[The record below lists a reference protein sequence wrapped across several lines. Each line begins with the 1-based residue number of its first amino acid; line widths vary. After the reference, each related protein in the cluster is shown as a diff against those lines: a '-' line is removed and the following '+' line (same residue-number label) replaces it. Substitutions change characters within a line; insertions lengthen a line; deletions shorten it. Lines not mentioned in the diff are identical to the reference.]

1 MWFKQA
7 SFFILDKGNIPDTAS
22 ISAALSGM
30 PFTHCAGL
38 DWFSEGFT
46 DAVSFEQAPVFKA
59 GDTASITLK
68 REDKVLPAAVVRDLL
83 DEKIAKIADEEG
95 RNVGRR
101 EKQELKEQ
109 IIDDLLPRAF
119 TKTSR
124 TEAVIDYKR
133 GLLIVGSASAK
144 VAENLL
150 VKVREALGG
159 LNAKLPATKQS
170 PSSLM
175 TSWMLQGE
183 CAGRFEFDSS
193 CDMRGAGD
201 VAPVVKVAKQDLTAE
216 EVVRHLKAGKTVT
229 RLGLV
234 WNERIAFVLN
244 DDFTLRSIQYL
255 DTIQE
260 AAQDEGE
267 DSASLAA
274 ASQILMV
281 EALGE
286 MMEELSGLLGG
297 WND

>member
-38 DWFSEGFT
+38 DWFSEGFA

-59 GDTASITLK
+59 GNTASIALK

-109 IIDDLLPRAF
+109 ITDDLLPRAF

-124 TEAVIDYKR
+124 TEAVFDYQR
-133 GLLIVGSASAK
+133 GLLIVGSASSKA
-144 VAENLL
+144 AENLL

-159 LNAKLPATKQS
+159 LDARLPATKQS

-175 TSWMLQGE
+175 TDWVLQGA
-183 CAGRFEFDSS
+183 CAGRFELDSS